1 MTENPNDSQPPVTGD
16 EAGPQNPAEEV
27 RLADVLPADGPL
39 QPAQTDMTVAEMK
52 DWLRNWISNATGQP
66 ADRIDDSTPMVELG
80 LSSRDAVAMA
90 SDIEDLTG
98 VTLTATVA
106 FRHPT
111 IESLATVII
120 EGEQETGADDDDAD
134 WSRPDADERAIAI
147 VGLSTRFP
155 GEMNTP
161 AETWQ
166 ALLEGRDAITDLPEG
181 RWSEFLSEPRIAER
195 VAKAATRGGYLS
207 DIKGFDAEF
216 FALSKMEADNL
227 DPQQRMALELT
238 WEALEDARIPASELR
253 GENVGVYIGA
263 SNNDYSFLAVSD
275 PTVAHPYAIT
285 GTASSIIANR
295 VSYFFDFRGPSVA
308 VDTACSSS
316 LVAVHQGV
324 QALRSGEADVVV
336 AGGVNALVTP
346 MVTIGFD
353 EVGGVLAPDGRIKS
367 FSSDANGYS
376 RSEGGG
382 MLVLKRLADA
392 RRDGDEIYAIIA
404 GSAVNH
410 DGRSNGMLAPNPD
423 AQADV
428 LRKAYQDAGINPRD
442 VDYIEAHGTGTILG
456 DPIEADALGR
466 VVGRNRPAD
475 RPALLGAVKSNLGHL
490 ESAAGAASLAK
501 VSLALKHNKLP
512 PSINFAGPNPYIDFE
527 GLRLKV
533 ADTVTDWPRYS
544 GKAIAGVSGFGF
556 GGANAHLVLRE
567 VLPSDLVEP
576 EPAPEPA
583 ADKPAKSDA
592 DAVYI
597 GGVRVDVDDL
607 DHAADHDA
615 DGAEYAERRDRM
627 DFYGDDTYVPSDAEP
642 ELPGMTEEAQRLL
655 EAARAELESQEQSKP
670 LVPLA
675 VSAFLT
681 SRKKAAA
688 AELADWIDSPA
699 GRAASL
705 ESIGRSL
712 SRRNHAR
719 SRAVVLARDHDEAI
733 KGLRA
738 LAEGKQHPS
747 LLTADGPVANGPVWV
762 LAGFG
767 AQHRKMGKSLYLRN
781 EVFAEWIN
789 KVDALI
795 QDERGYSILEL
806 ILDDSVDYTDA
817 TCEYPIEVVQLV
829 IFAIQIALGELLRHH
844 GAKPAAVIGQSLG
857 EAAAAYFCGGLS
869 LADATRAICS
879 RSHLM
884 GEGEAM
890 LFGEYIRL
898 MALVEYSADEI
909 KTVFADYPDLEVCV
923 YAAPTQTVIGGPPD
937 QVDAIIAR
945 AEQEGKFARK
955 FQTKGASHTQ
965 QMDPLLGELAAELQG
980 IQPLPTTVGLYS
992 TVHEGTFVRPGSVVH
1007 DVDYWKKGLRHSVY
1021 FTQGVRNAV
1030 DNGHTTF
1037 LELAPNPVALMQVGL
1052 TTAAAGLHD
1061 AQLIATLARKQDEV
1075 DSMTTAMAHLFV
1087 HGHDLDIRTL
1097 FGKGEFADIPPT
1109 RFRRKEHWLDAKFTG
1124 DSSVLM
1130 PGNHVA
1136 TPDGR
1141 HVWEY
1146 APKGET
1152 DLAALVKSAAAQV
1165 LPDAKLVAYEQRA
1178 VPAEGAR
1185 LVTTLTRHP
1194 GGASVQVH
1202 ARIDESFTLVYDAI
1216 VTRGDQP
1223 GVLPAAVGAGAAIG
1237 APQVGSGVEEEPE
1250 EQPEIL
1256 TDNLTQGA
1264 NLGAQVAK
1272 WSPDSGETVR
1282 DRLALIVGG
1291 AMGYEPEDL
1300 PWEVPLIELGLDSLM
1315 AVRIK
1320 NRVEYDFDLPP
1331 IQLTAVRD
1339 ASLRDVEQLI
1349 TYAIEHRDEVDQLA
1363 EAQKGKTAE
1372 EIAAEQAE
1380 LMGGASTVA
1389 EIQEKLV
1396 AAGLAVDTGQDGSEQ
1411 APDQAAEQAA
1421 VLSGATE
1428 ATATTAVVDP
1438 QAEPSTQDDAIPPPP
1453 TDPRGPVSDSAP
1465 APVSDSAPAP
1475 VANIPPPPTDPSG
1488 PNKPP
1493 AAERRV
1499 LTQEAV
1505 TEALGADVPP
1515 RDAAERV
1522 TFATW
1527 AIVTGKSPGGIF
1539 NELPAID
1546 DATAAKIAE
1555 RLTER
1560 VDEGTISAEDVKAA
1574 KTIEELG
1581 TTVREYLEGGKVDG
1595 FVRTIRAPQE
1605 GSDRLPVFVF
1615 HPAGGST
1622 VVYEPLLNRLP
1633 PDTPMYGFERV
1644 EGSIEERA
1652 RQYVPKLLEL
1662 NGWIDGRRGEPFIL
1676 AGWSLGGVLAYACA
1690 IGLKQAGADVRF
1702 VGLIDAVRA
1711 GEEVPQTKEETRARW
1726 ERYARFAERTFNVEI
1741 PEIPYE
1747 QLEELD
1753 DEGQVQLVLD
1763 AIAESG
1769 VQIPGGIIEHQ
1780 RTSYLDNRMIDTA
1793 EIQPYDGHVT
1803 LYMADRYHD
1812 DAIYFEPRYAI
1823 RQPDGGWGEYVSD
1836 LEIVHIG
1843 GEHIQ
1848 VIDEPYIA
1856 KVGAHMSEAINRIEA
1871 EEQVK

>member
-1 MTENPNDSQPPVTGD
+1 MSDTPNNSPSAQNQPVVAQG
-16 EAGPQNPAEEV
+16 E
-27 RLADVLPADGPL
+27 DGL
-39 QPAQTDMTVAEMK
+39 LRPAQVDMTVAEMRE
-52 DWLRNWISNATGQP
+52 WLRNWIANATGQS
-66 ADRIDDSTPMVELG
+66 ADGIDESTPMVELG

-120 EGEQETGADDDDAD
+120 EGEPEREDDGADDQD
-134 WSRPDADERAIAI
+134 WSRERDVDDVAI
-147 VGLSTRFP
+147 VGLATRFP
-155 GEMNTP
+155 GDMNTP
-161 AETWQ
+161 DEMWQ

-181 RWSEFLSEPRIAER
+181 RWEEFLGEPRIAER
-195 VAKAATRGGYLS
+195 VAKAATRGGYLK

-216 FALSKMEADNL
+216 FALSKMEADNI

-238 WEALEDARIPASELR
+238 WEALEHARIPASSLR
-253 GENVGVYIGA
+253 GERVGVYIGA
-263 SNNDYSFLAVSD
+263 SNNDYSFMSVAD
-275 PTVAHPYAIT
+275 PGVAHPYAIT
-285 GTASSIIANR
+285 GTTSSIIANR
-295 VSYFFDFRGPSVA
+295 VSYFYDFRGPSMA
-308 VDTACSSS
+308 IDTACSSS
-316 LVAVHQGV
+316 LVAAHQGV
-324 QALRSGEADVVV
+324 AALRAGEADVAVV
-336 AGGVNALVTP
+336 GGVNALITP
-346 MVTIGFD
+346 LVTIGFD

-367 FSSDANGYS
+367 FSQDANGYA
-376 RSEGGG
+376 RSEGAG
-382 MLVLKRLADA
+382 MLVLKRLSDA
-392 RRDGDEIYAIIA
+392 RRDGDEIYAVIA

-410 DGRSNGMLAPNPD
+410 DGRSNGLLAPNPD
-423 AQADV
+423 AQAEV
-428 LRKAYQDAGINPRD
+428 LRKAYKDAGINPRD
-442 VDYIEAHGTGTILG
+442 VDYVEAHGTGTILG

-466 VVGRNRPAD
+466 VIGRNRPAD
-475 RPALLGAVKSNLGHL
+475 KPALLGAVKSNVGHL

-501 VSLALKHNKLP
+501 VALSLRNDKLP
-512 PSINFAGPNPYIDFE
+512 PSINYTGPNPYIDFNAV
-527 GLRLKV
+527 RLKV
-533 ADTVTDWPRYS
+533 NDTVAEWPRYS
-544 GKAIAGVSGFGF
+544 GHAIAGVSGFGF

-567 VLPSDLVEP
+567 VLPGDLVEP
-576 EPAPEPA
+576 EPEQVVEVTAEPNQ
-583 ADKPAKSDA
+583 P
-592 DAVYI
+592 AVYV
-597 GGVRVDVDDL
+597 GGVRMDEYGEFIDSDEDDDGL
-607 DHAADHDA
+607 DRPAAA
-615 DGAEYAERRDRM
+615 
-627 DFYGDDTYVPSDAEP
+627 AEP
-642 ELPGMTEEAQRLL
+642 EYELPGLTDEAKRLL
-655 EAARAELESQEQSKP
+655 EVARAEFEAAEQPVP

-681 SRKKAAA
+681 SRKRAAA
-688 AELADWIDSPA
+688 AELADWIDSEE
-699 GRAASL
+699 GRASSL
-705 ESIGRSL
+705 ESIGRTL
-712 SRRNHAR
+712 SRRNHGR
-719 SRAVVLARDHDEAI
+719 SRAVVMARDHDEAI

-738 LAEGKQHPS
+738 LAEGKQNPNVYS
-747 LLTADGPVANGPVWV
+747 ADGPVTNGPVWV

-789 KVDALI
+789 KVDSYI
-795 QDERGYSILEL
+795 QDERGHSILEL
-806 ILDDSVDYTDA
+806 ILDDAIDYSDET
-817 TCEYPIEVVQLV
+817 TELPIEKVQLV

-844 GAKPAAVIGQSLG
+844 GAKPGAVIGQSLG
-857 EAAAAYFCGGLS
+857 EAAAAYFSGGLS
-869 LADATRAICS
+869 LEDATRTICS

-909 KTVFADYPDLEVCV
+909 KTVFSDYPDLEVCV
-923 YAAPTQTVIGGPPD
+923 YAAPTQTVIGGPPE

-955 FQTKGASHTQ
+955 FQTKGASHTS
-965 QMDPLLGELAAELQG
+965 QMDPLLGELAAELIG
-980 IQPLPTTVGLYS
+980 ITPHPLQIGYYS
-992 TVHEGTFVRPGSVVH
+992 TVHEGKFLRAGSDPIH

-1021 FTQGVRNAV
+1021 FTHGIRNAV

-1052 TTAAAGLHD
+1052 TTMSAGLHEG
-1061 AQLIATLARKQDEV
+1061 QLIATLARKQDEV
-1075 DSMTTAMAHLFV
+1075 DSMTAAMAQLFV
-1087 HGHDLDIRTL
+1087 HGHDLDMRTL
-1097 FGKGEFADIPPT
+1097 FPRRSRGLAGALDYANIPPT
-1109 RFRRKEHWLDAKFTG
+1109 RFRRKPHWLDVRFSG
-1124 DSSVLM
+1124 DNAGVM
-1130 PGNHVA
+1130 PGSHVA

-1146 APKGET
+1146 SPRGAV
-1152 DLAALVKSAAAQV
+1152 DAQALAALVKSAASQV
-1165 LPDAKLVAYEQRA
+1165 LSDAAVTAAEQRA
-1178 VPAEGAR
+1178 VPGDGAR

-1202 ARIDESFTLVYDAI
+1202 ARMDESFTLVYDAI
-1216 VTRGDQP
+1216 VTRG
-1223 GVLPAAVGAGAAIG
+1223 GAAVALPAAVATGTVAAQPESFAPGEPEPDDAAIL
-1237 APQVGSGVEEEPE
+1237 S
-1250 EQPEIL
+1250 
-1256 TDNLTQGA
+1256 DNLTQGA
-1264 NLGAQVAK
+1264 NLGAGLGK

-1282 DRLALIVGG
+1282 DRLGLIVGG

-1339 ASLRDVEQLI
+1339 ANLYAVEQLI
-1349 TYAIEHRDEVDQLA
+1349 VYAIEHRDEVDQLA
-1363 EAQKGKTAE
+1363 ESQKGKTAE

-1389 EIQEKLV
+1389 ELEEKLA
-1396 AAGLAVDTGQDGSEQ
+1396 AAGHPLGASE
-1411 APDQAAEQAA
+1411 QAAEQAA
-1421 VLSGATE
+1421 VLSGANET
-1428 ATATTAVVDP
+1428 TATTPVPDP
-1438 QAEPSTQDDAIPPPP
+1438 QAEPSTQDDDADAIP
-1453 TDPRGPVSDSAP
+1453 A
-1465 APVSDSAPAP
+1465 
-1475 VANIPPPPTDPSG
+1475 PPTDPSG
-1488 PNKPP
+1488 PAANIPAPPTDPSGPGKPSQSTV
-1493 AAERRV
+1493 AAASKV

-1505 TEALGADVPP
+1505 TEALGSDVPP

-1539 NELPAID
+1539 NELPTID

-1560 VDEGTISAEDVKAA
+1560 VDEGTVTADDVTGA
-1574 KTIEELG
+1574 KTIEELS

-1605 GSDRLPVFVF
+1605 GSNSIPVFVF
-1615 HPAGGST
+1615 HAAGGST
-1622 VVYEPLLNRLP
+1622 VVYEPLLKRLP
-1633 PDTPMYGFERV
+1633 SDTPMYGIERV

-1652 RQYVPKLLEL
+1652 REYVPKLLEL
-1662 NGWIDGRRGEPFIL
+1662 NGWASEATGEKKQGRPFIL

-1702 VGLIDAVRA
+1702 VGLIDAVRP
-1711 GEEVPQTKEETRARW
+1711 GEEIPRTQEETRKRW
-1726 ERYARFAERTFNVEI
+1726 DRYARFAERTFNVEV

-1747 QLEELD
+1747 ELEQLD
-1753 DEGQVQLVLD
+1753 DEGQVRFVLD
-1763 AIAESG
+1763 VVSQSG

-1780 RTSYLDNRMIDTA
+1780 RTSYLDQRAIDTA
-1793 EIQPYDGHVT
+1793 EIKPYDGHVT

-1812 DAIYFEPRYAI
+1812 DAIYFEPAYAT
-1823 RQPDGGWGEYVSD
+1823 RKPDGGWGEFVAD
-1836 LEIVHIG
+1836 LEVVPIG

-1848 VIDEPYIA
+1848 AIDEPYIA
-1856 KVGAHMSEAINRIEA
+1856 KVGAHMSEAINRIESEA
-1871 EEQVK
+1871 K